1 MTDSRNLM
9 KTRHLI
15 LVLALA
21 FGLLPSSF
29 ALTVTGVVQTAQS
42 AQRTNVLMTFT
53 PLSGPSQSQP
63 GVFTTSESVYTRS
76 STNAAWSIA
85 LKAGWYGMKVGSNPR
100 DVAVLAVTNGSA
112 TVAYTDISTNLPLYV
127 YPVAP
132 WNLSSGPSS
141 TYQPG
146 SNVSFTTNVDGSI
159 TISATLTGGAASLGD
174 ITNVFA
180 SLSGGSFS
188 NFIGLA
194 RFNTYSNALVSIA
207 LASDAATSNAL
218 TDLSYTIGTA
228 ATNYS
233 LTTSNYLLTLA
244 LAANT
249 ATSNSLQTLAYSIGA
264 NSTNYALAIG
274 LAATNRANQ
283 NQFGSLLLSNAVAS
297 GRINTNGWV
306 AGSNVTLSTNAGGD
320 ITITATLSGGAAT
333 LGDITNVFANLS
345 GPSQSNFVSRTE
357 AAATF
362 QSSTNY
368 ANAIGSAGTN
378 KANAIGGA
386 ATNAVIAQG
395 AGNTNHAESILQSS
409 TNYAN
414 TVASNRV
421 AVVAG
426 NGGVTVS
433 SAANGTRQEF
443 TINTPTN
450 FSTITAS
457 NIVQALQSQFAGT
470 NAAAL
475 TNITVTLGTRTF
487 LFATNNL
494 TFTNILGITPTNSSD
509 TSIYVIPTLVNRTI
523 TWPSM
528 RTPIFGGLFTTNA
541 GGGGELF
548 PTFTNGIGYTV
559 SITTYGTNAVW
570 SCLAWPQ

>member
-1 MTDSRNLM
+1 MRLRT
-9 KTRHLI
+9 I
-15 LVLALA
+15 LLGLVLA
-21 FGLLPSSF
+21 FGLLPSNF

-132 WNLSSGPSS
+132 WNLSSGSS
-141 TYQPG
+141 TDYLPG

-159 TISATLTGGAASLGD
+159 TISATLTGGAASL
-174 ITNVFA
+174 
-180 SLSGGSFS
+180 
-188 NFIGLA
+188 
-194 RFNTYSNALVSIA
+194 R
-207 LASDAATSNAL
+207 
-218 TDLSYTIGTA
+218 
-228 ATNYS
+228 
-233 LTTSNYLLTLA
+233 
-244 LAANT
+244 
-249 ATSNSLQTLAYSIGA
+249 
-264 NSTNYALAIG
+264 
-274 LAATNRANQ
+274 
-283 NQFGSLLLSNAVAS
+283 
-297 GRINTNGWV
+297 
-306 AGSNVTLSTNAGGD
+306 
-320 ITITATLSGGAAT
+320 
-333 LGDITNVFANLS
+333 DITNVFANLS
-345 GPSQSNFVSRTE
+345 GPTQSNFISSVRLAGSNYVNQT
-357 AAATF
+357 AADATF
-362 QSSTNY
+362 Q
-368 ANAIGSAGTN
+368 A
-378 KANAIGGA
+378 
-386 ATNAVIAQG
+386 
-395 AGNTNHAESILQSS
+395 S

-426 NGGVTVS
+426 TGGVTVS

-450 FSTITAS
+450 FATITAS
-457 NIVQALQSQFAGT
+457 NIVQALQTQFAGT
-470 NAAAL
+470 NAAAIS
-475 TNITVTLGTRTF
+475 NITVTLGTRTF
-487 LFATNNL
+487 LWATNGL
-494 TFTNILGITPTNSSD
+494 TFTNILGLTPTNSSD
-509 TSIYVIPTLVNRTI
+509 TSIFVMPTLVNRPI

-528 RTPIFGGLFTTNA
+528 RTPVFGGFFSTNA
-541 GGGGELF
+541 GGGGQLF